1 MSNYSI
7 ASAGRARTK
16 AAGLANRLRWLLHVA
31 RRPALARGGPAL
43 IVGSGAVI
51 TLTGAGSIGRG
62 VGVVALRDLTLAV
75 QGRLTFGDHVFMARG
90 VHITCFDAVSIGS
103 DVRFG
108 ERVSIHDENHVIEP
122 LSASSARASGYVV
135 SPVSI
140 GDRVWL
146 GANVVVLSGVSIGDD
161 TVVAANSVVASSL
174 PPGVLAAGA
183 PAQVKR
189 ALRETID

>member
-1 MSNYSI
+1 M
-7 ASAGRARTK
+7 
-16 AAGLANRLRWLLHVA
+16 
-31 RRPALARGGPAL
+31 
-43 IVGSGAVI
+43 
-51 TLTGAGSIGRG
+51 
-62 VGVVALRDLTLAV
+62 
-75 QGRLTFGDHVFMARG
+75 
-90 VHITCFDAVSIGS
+90 
-103 DVRFG
+103 
-108 ERVSIHDENHVIEP
+108 
-122 LSASSARASGYVV
+122 